1 MLVLKGAEKLEKLV
15 ARAESTDL
23 AIDGCRFGE
32 RSLLKSEMGVEID
45 LSGGH

>member
-1 MLVLKGAEKLEKLV
+1 MVLKGAEKLEKVV

-32 RSLLKSEMGVEID
+32 RGLLQSEMRVEID